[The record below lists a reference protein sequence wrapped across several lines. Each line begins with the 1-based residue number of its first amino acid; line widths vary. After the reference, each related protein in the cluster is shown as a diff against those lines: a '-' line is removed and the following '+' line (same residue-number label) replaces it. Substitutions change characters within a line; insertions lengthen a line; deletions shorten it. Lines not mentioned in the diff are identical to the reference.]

1 MKQFW
6 RMILV
11 ISLQVLAI
19 EGNHQRPAAATP
31 AHATLNNALS
41 FDYYMN
47 SCPQLEQIVHN
58 KIMQWIK
65 RDRTLAPALIRLHF
79 HDCAVRGCDGSI
91 LLNHKGSER
100 KANAS
105 MSLRGFE
112 AINDIKQEVEKK
124 CPKTV
129 SCADILTVAARDAT
143 LAVGGPFW
151 MVPFGRKDGRVSLA
165 KEADH
170 TVPIGRESV
179 TRLINFFQSNG
190 LNVLDLVV
198 LSGAHTIGRSTCE
211 SLQFRLSNY
220 NGTRKPDPT
229 INRHYRNLLK
239 RKCKK
244 ASDYVNLDGVTPN
257 AFDVQYYTN
266 LEKKMGVLLTDQLLY
281 SDRRTEPLVAVLASQ
296 PSVFEPQFAAS
307 MVKLGNILDHFNN
320 GEVRLNCERIN
331 TY

>member
-1 MKQFW
+1 MF
-6 RMILV
+6 R
-11 ISLQVLAI
+11 
-19 EGNHQRPAAATP
+19 
-31 AHATLNNALS
+31 
-41 FDYYMN
+41 
-47 SCPQLEQIVHN
+47 
-58 KIMQWIK
+58 
-65 RDRTLAPALIRLHF
+65 
-79 HDCAVRGCDGSI
+79 
-91 LLNHKGSER
+91 
-100 KANAS
+100 
-105 MSLRGFE
+105 
-112 AINDIKQEVEKK
+112 
-124 CPKTV
+124 
-129 SCADILTVAARDAT
+129 
-143 LAVGGPFW
+143 
-151 MVPFGRKDGRVSLA
+151 VPCL
-165 KEADH
+165 
-170 TVPIGRESV
+170 
-179 TRLINFFQSNG
+179 
-190 LNVLDLVV
+190 
-198 LSGAHTIGRSTCE
+198 GAHTIGRSTCE

-229 INRHYRNLLK
+229 INRHYRNLLR